1 MEFVGDDSQIYSSQI
16 IDNIK
21 ELLANN
27 NGFSPETHSL
37 RRDIMRGIAVGSQ
50 HSEEV
55 QSAFGKEEVFQFL
68 QRHLQMDSSESDTIS
83 DEEEFQMVEEA
94 LWAWIRVCRREILQ
108 KSSAN
113 PQNCEVSEPF
123 LQTVVDTLNKYVEKE
138 QIVYCCSSLIMLL
151 ASDSPTRQQALGA
164 AGAPQAVVQAL
175 KTQLRHAGALEMS
188 LRAVRNLAADDEV
201 ANQLIQEAVGEELHA
216 ILQDYKQ
223 QPYEVVEAAVFA
235 VINLS
240 YDNTIALVLGALGV
254 CVSLTDLLPD
264 YLENNDF
271 CHHFCWALRNLS
283 TVPQN
288 LGILKFTNV
297 CELLMAILSKH
308 SDDCETMQSAM
319 WCIANLGCNNAL
331 AHHMLSLSV
340 VEAMVNLYYHGVKHY
355 PEDVKL
361 GPISEAA
368 TFAIYN
374 MTTTIAP
381 DPITPKQSV
390 DEADYRPPTEP
401 NEEDLQLKERLGNT
415 GACWLICEYLNRYV
429 AREAMIEA
437 VCRAINHLA
446 TRCPS
451 NQILFTQFHTI
462 KGLHHAMQHHMKE
475 VDTLYLIWRSIYV
488 LTRRDT
494 VDDSPL
500 ANQNYLI
507 HTDELRQE
515 PQIAQEIIE
524 AIRTHSNY
532 EEVVTMGTEF
542 LVRLGLYSEEKI
554 QELLAS
560 GHLKHNEYNDFVTV
574 IIGTFEEMSAAFEF
588 DRIASM

>member
-16 IDNIK
+16 LDNIR
-21 ELLANN
+21 ELLKSSS
-27 NGFSPETHSL
+27 GFTPETRSL
-37 RRDIMRGIAVGSQ
+37 RRDILRGVAVGSQ

-55 QSAFGKEEVFQFL
+55 QDAFGKEELFQFL
-68 QRHLQMDSSESDTIS
+68 QRHLQMDSNESDSMT
-83 DEEEFQMVEEA
+83 EEEEWQIVEDA

-108 KSSAN
+108 KPSAN
-113 PQNCEVSEPF
+113 MKNCEVAEPF
-123 LQTVVDTLNKYVEKE
+123 IPVIVDTMTRYIEKH
-138 QIVYCCSSLIMLL
+138 QIVYCCSALIMLL
-151 ASDSPTRQQALGA
+151 ASDSPARQQALGVA
-164 AGAPQAVVQAL
+164 AAPQTVIQAL
-175 KTQLRHAGALEMS
+175 KVHLRHPTALEMS

-223 QPYEVVEAAVFA
+223 QPYEVIEAAVFA

-240 YDNTIALVLGALGV
+240 YDNNVALILGALGV

-264 YLENNDF
+264 HIENNDF

-288 LGILKFTNV
+288 LAILKFTNV
-297 CELLMAILSKH
+297 CELLMTILSKH
-308 SDDCETMQSAM
+308 ADDSETMQSAM
-319 WCIANLGCNNAL
+319 WCIANLGCNNTL
-331 AHHMLSLSV
+331 AHHLLSISV

-355 PEDVKL
+355 PDDVKL

-381 DPITPKQSV
+381 DPITPKHSV
-390 DEADYRPPTEP
+390 DEADYRPPAEL
-401 NEEDLQLKERLGNT
+401 NEDDLEIKERLGNT
-415 GACWLICEYLNRYV
+415 GACWLLCEYLNRYLV
-429 AREAMIEA
+429 REAMVEA
-437 VCRAINHLA
+437 VCRAINHLS

-462 KGLHHAMQHHMKE
+462 KALHHAMQHHMKE
-475 VDTLYLIWRSIYV
+475 VDTLYLIWRSIFI

-494 VDDSPL
+494 VDDSPF
-500 ANQNYLI
+500 ANHNYLL
-507 HTDELRQE
+507 HVDELRQE
-515 PQIAQEIIE
+515 PQIAQEIVE
-524 AIRTHSNY
+524 AMRTHSTF
-532 EEVVTMGTEF
+532 EEVLTMGIEF

-560 GHLKHNEYNDFVTV
+560 GHLKYNEYNDFTV
-574 IIGTFEEMSAAFEF
+574 VIKESFDEMSNVFEF
-588 DRIASM
+588 ERIASM